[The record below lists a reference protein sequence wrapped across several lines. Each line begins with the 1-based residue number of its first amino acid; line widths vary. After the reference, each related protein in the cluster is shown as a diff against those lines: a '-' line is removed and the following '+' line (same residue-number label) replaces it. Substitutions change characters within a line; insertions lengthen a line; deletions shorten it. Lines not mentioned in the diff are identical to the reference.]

1 MKNFFIKALMMIMA
15 AIAAV
20 EGLILFMVA
29 ARRIS
34 PDAVASFY
42 YFLSETPKARN
53 AVTGIGAALLIFG
66 IGLAIAAFRI
76 RSHEK
81 PITLDKDGKTIT
93 IYRST
98 VRDFVNQVLGQ
109 DGSIDNFTAEITQ
122 KGGHALDLIISPV
135 FKAVDS
141 VPHELERIEKTLK
154 EKISHVFELSD
165 FNVVFRVKGVR
176 AADEK
181 KEESVSELAAE
192 PALKPHIKPAVK
204 GNAVPVEG
212 EAATDSADEE
222 PAEKDEEPVE
232 DEAAAAE
239 EETEEGKSLL
249 QRMFSANLYKE
260 RLRRNRK

>member
-1 MKNFFIKALMMIMA
+1 MKTIFIKALMMIMA

-53 AVTGIGAALLIFG
+53 AVTGMGAALLIFG

-76 RSHEK
+76 KSHEK
-81 PITLDKDGKTIT
+81 PILLEKDGKTIT

-109 DGSIDNFTAEITQ
+109 DGSIDNFTAEIAQ
-122 KGGHALDLIISPV
+122 DRKHALDIIISPV

-141 VPHELERIEKTLK
+141 VPHELERIEKALK

-176 AADEK
+176 AASEK
-181 KEESVSELAAE
+181 KEEPSVELAAE
-192 PALKPHIKPAVK
+192 PAAKDKAASLDD
-204 GNAVPVEG
+204 
-212 EAATDSADEE
+212 EAADDSADKE
-222 PAEKDEEPVE
+222 PDEKDEAAVE
-232 DEAAAAE
+232 EDDE
-239 EETEEGKSLL
+239 EEKDEKAEKGLL
-249 QRMFSANLYKE
+249 QRMFSANLYKD